1 MTKKKGKDARS
12 AGAVNAAR
20 RAGETVETRPEA
32 YQCLVSDDCVGDLCG
47 SRVIC
52 RTLSSSTQ
60 ATIEIDSLLDIDFSL
75 SLSKARFEGVEHDIR

>member
-12 AGAVNAAR
+12 AGAVNATR
-20 RAGETVETRPEA
+20 RAGETVETKPEA
-32 YQCLVSDDCVGDLCG
+32 YQCQVSDDCVGNLCG

-60 ATIEIDSLLDIDFSL
+60 ATIKIDSLLDSIDFSL
-75 SLSKARFEGVEHDIR
+75 SLSKARFEELNVT